1 MAFVLVQ
8 WKGGAHG
15 KLFIWASVFLPVF
28 SWAWSWTG
36 CACCMRRH
44 LWAKKSPNA
53 ARSRWWTDG
62 HVSLLWHLMK
72 HMYPKLLM
80 INCSPSMQIYA
91 PFPMLRNKSRNKREE
106 YFTTLCVGS
115 FDSENCKWAA
125 FSEIVIIYLK
135 YESIDHDKQI
145 KVSRIKWIAFCFFS
159 KRKKKTSSSCH
170 KPFRIM
176 DKSCSRTI
184 S

>member
-1 MAFVLVQ
+1 MLWVKRWHLFWSSGREEFVENLSFE
-8 WKGGAHG
+8 
-15 KLFIWASVFLPVF
+15 LLCSCLF

-44 LWAKKSPNA
+44 QWAKKSPNA

-62 HVSLLWHLMK
+62 HVSLLWHLTK
-72 HMYPKLLM
+72 HMYPKPLM
-80 INCSPSMQIYA
+80 RNCSPSMQIYA

-115 FDSENCKWAA
+115 LDSENCKRAA

-135 YESIDHDKQI
+135 YKSIDHDKQI
-145 KVSRIKWIAFCFFS
+145 RVSRIKWIFVF
-159 KRKKKTSSSCH
+159 
-170 KPFRIM
+170 
-176 DKSCSRTI
+176 
-184 S
+184 